1 MRDNHCHC
9 VAIILTS
16 RLGWCCC
23 SFFIIRFLEH
33 FAYGVFRV
41 FMSLKWFING
51 NSSRVRERLEC
62 FTVFSLQW
70 LCCICIF
77 SVYRMMMVAAVCV
90 CVRACVFNLYF
101 ANIYTLWVL
110 YICFFRFGFSHSI
123 CLAICVGF
131 YCLVTVNVKM
141 PFRKFDILYS
151 VEPST
156 GINYVLWI
164 KMTANTQSLCPCP
177 SHLCRYCTC
186 ILFFFAY
193 SKANRTLNMPLA
205 PIKRSNF
212 CNP

>member
-51 NSSRVRERLEC
+51 NSSKVRERLEC

-77 SVYRMMMVAAVCV
+77 SVYRMMMVAALCVCV
-90 CVRACVFNLYF
+90 CVHAFSICTLP
-101 ANIYTLWVL
+101 IYTHFE
-110 YICFFRFGFSHSI
+110 C
-123 CLAICVGF
+123 
-131 YCLVTVNVKM
+131 
-141 PFRKFDILYS
+141 
-151 VEPST
+151 
-156 GINYVLWI
+156 
-164 KMTANTQSLCPCP
+164 
-177 SHLCRYCTC
+177 CT
-186 ILFFFAY
+186 FAFFALASLILSVSLSVLAFIAWWQWMWKCHLENLIY
-193 SKANRTLNMPLA
+193 YIQLNPPLA
-205 PIKRSNF
+205 
-212 CNP
+212 